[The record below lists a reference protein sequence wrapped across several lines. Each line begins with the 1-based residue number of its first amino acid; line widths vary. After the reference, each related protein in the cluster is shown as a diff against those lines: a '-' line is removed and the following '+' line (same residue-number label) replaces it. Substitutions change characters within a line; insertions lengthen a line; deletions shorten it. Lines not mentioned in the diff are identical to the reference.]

1 MKINRF
7 SKITAACLLLL
18 FVIVSWVQGADFTI
32 AWDASE
38 GADGYVPLYAPYPDA
53 EYVESVDVGNQTA
66 LPVGLEKGNN
76 FFIAVQAYNSYGF
89 NGLSNIVSF
98 VIDDT
103 GVTPTYYPQ

>member
-1 MKINRF
+1 MP
-7 SKITAACLLLL
+7 
-18 FVIVSWVQGADFTI
+18 VS
-32 AWDASE
+32 
-38 GADGYVPLYAPYPDA
+38 
-53 EYVESVDVGNQTA
+53 
-66 LPVGLEKGNN
+66 LEKGNN